1 MTDRPMNATEHPD
14 EGLIHA
20 WLDDALSAAEAERLA
35 AHVQTCAD
43 CQARVAEARG
53 LIAGASR
60 IVAALDDVPSGARPG
75 WAKGAIADGPAGDV
89 AAAGAPDPRAGGSL
103 WRWLRVTP
111 GRAAL
116 AATILVAIGIT
127 LTYERGAM
135 DSTPRSSVA
144 VLNPQRSD
152 VPAATS
158 PEGAASEAAKPR
170 DALLDS
176 AIAKNVIGAQGQ
188 RRLEAAR
195 GPVVPSA
202 PPPSPTLQAP
212 AGAGEAVALGRAAE
226 EARREAA
233 PVAADRARSGL
244 TGAAPS
250 QPTSAAPMDLPQ
262 PAPVSAPRAAAQRQG
277 AASGAMMAKT
287 SANAVAR
294 SCLLLESQDPDAR
307 WADQP
312 FPFVLAIEGGAADVP
327 RDAAV
332 LTPSGEVTSLRAQWS
347 PHAGDSV
354 TVRLRRIGY
363 SGSIALGPAA
373 ETRSGIAVSAAAVT
387 ALEQVV
393 VSPAPAR
400 ERADSRK
407 AAAPAAA
414 SAAPP
419 AGPPLR
425 QLRVTARSIAC
436 PER

>member
-1 MTDRPMNATEHPD
+1 
-14 EGLIHA
+14 
-20 WLDDALSAAEAERLA
+20 
-35 AHVQTCAD
+35 
-43 CQARVAEARG
+43 
-53 LIAGASR
+53 
-60 IVAALDDVPSGARPG
+60 
-75 WAKGAIADGPAGDV
+75 
-89 AAAGAPDPRAGGSL
+89 
-103 WRWLRVTP
+103 
-111 GRAAL
+111 
-116 AATILVAIGIT
+116 
-127 LTYERGAM
+127 
-135 DSTPRSSVA
+135 
-144 VLNPQRSD
+144 
-152 VPAATS
+152 
-158 PEGAASEAAKPR
+158 
-170 DALLDS
+170 
-176 AIAKNVIGAQGQ
+176 
-188 RRLEAAR
+188 
-195 GPVVPSA
+195 
-202 PPPSPTLQAP
+202 
-212 AGAGEAVALGRAAE
+212 
-226 EARREAA
+226 
-233 PVAADRARSGL
+233 
-244 TGAAPS
+244 
-250 QPTSAAPMDLPQ
+250 
-262 PAPVSAPRAAAQRQG
+262 
-277 AASGAMMAKT
+277 MMAKT

-312 FPFVLAIEGGAADVP
+312 FPLVLAIEGGAADVP

-393 VSPAPAR
+393 VSPPPAR
-400 ERADSRK
+400 ERADTPK